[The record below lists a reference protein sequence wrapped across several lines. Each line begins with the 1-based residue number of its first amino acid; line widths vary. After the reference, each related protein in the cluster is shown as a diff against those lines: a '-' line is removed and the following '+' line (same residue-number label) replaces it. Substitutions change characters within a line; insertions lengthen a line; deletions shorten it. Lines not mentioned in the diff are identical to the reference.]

1 MKRFLLSVVAGALLA
16 AIPAAVW
23 AVTGAPDYSITPSGG
38 AIACDIGPALTG
50 DPRRRDAGRLYPLRR
65 QLRLYASWLIHE
77 RRPYL
82 PMVKSVLVARMRGSL
97 DAAAVDHDY
106 GVPINCSDVSAV
118 MDSACNCQVLQMI
131 YQPYGYDRPD
141 IAVH

>member
-50 DPRRRDAGRLYPLRR
+50 AIPAAATQAGSTHCGANYDFTQAGSFTSGGHTYQWSNLS
-65 QLRLYASWLIHE
+65 SWLECAGALTLLLLTMITE
-77 RRPYL
+77 SRLIAAMSRRL
-82 PMVKSVLVARMRGSL
+82 WT
-97 DAAAVDHDY
+97 
-106 GVPINCSDVSAV
+106 VPV
-118 MDSACNCQVLQMI
+118 
-131 YQPYGYDRPD
+131 
-141 IAVH
+141 IAKCCR